1 MKSGFILDSLGSREH
16 SRSAS
21 NVFLVSVNRNR
32 NAQRCK
38 QRERKGMRMEPHT
51 IHRSSTDDPY
61 PGIWLCAFPRLFFVN
76 DDTGASYITQVG
88 DVGGTFDAGGS
99 IAAGQYTV
107 SLVARCSMSSRDHLR
122 ESRIASQVIHS
133 CRHASWP
140 SRRNVS
146 LFVSPMRSM

>member
-1 MKSGFILDSLGSREH
+1 
-16 SRSAS
+16 
-21 NVFLVSVNRNR
+21 
-32 NAQRCK
+32 
-38 QRERKGMRMEPHT
+38 MEPHT
-51 IHRSSTDDPY
+51 IHTSSTDDPY
-61 PGIWLCAFPRLFFVN
+61 PGISLCAFPRLFFVN

-107 SLVARCSMSSRDHLR
+107 SLVARCSMSSRDHPR
-122 ESRIASQVIHS
+122 ESRIASFVRHLRKRCAVSPPSTYATCGEDLEVSSQVIHS